1 MVEIKTSNKPIQRT
15 VNLRFPAAEFECY
28 RQIKMQKLITR
39 KQIRL
44 KNYNYGLNGYY
55 FVTIC
60 SKNRE
65 NIFWKYKI
73 SVGAA
78 LAPARYEN
86 NINLSIIGTI
96 IDNQWKDIP
105 NQYNDVQL
113 DQYIIMPN
121 HIHGILIINN
131 NHGGYRAQASSAPTV
146 SQIIRSFKSKS
157 TMKYLKYIND
167 NDLNIS
173 GKIWQRSFY
182 DRIIRNGRSLGAI
195 REYISNN
202 PVNWE
207 KDIDNLINL

>member
-1 MVEIKTSNKPIQRT
+1 MGVSCWKYKNMKLLTRRNNRLQKHDDSRT
-15 VNLRFPAAEFECY
+15 
-28 RQIKMQKLITR
+28 
-39 KQIRL
+39 
-44 KNYNYGLNGYY
+44 GYY

-65 NIFWKYKI
+65 NIFGEYKI

-78 LAPARYEN
+78 LASARYEN
-86 NINLSIIGTI
+86 NINLSIIGAI
-96 IDNQWKDIP
+96 IDRQWNNIP
-105 NQYNDVQL
+105 HQYNNVQL

-131 NHGGYRAQASSAPTV
+131 DHVGYRAQASSAPTV

-182 DRIIRNGRSLGAI
+182 DRIIRNDKSLNNI
-195 REYISNN
+195 RNYIKTN
-202 PVNWE
+202 PSTWNYDLENPNRIGNIELSADLVRKPSAVE
-207 KDIDNLINL
+207 TDR